1 VIEEFG
7 STIPLHPGF
16 TARIDPYGNVLVT
29 RTEEAA
35 A

>member
-16 TARIDPYGNVLVT
+16 VTHVDELGNVVVT
-29 RTEEAA
+29 KG
-35 A
+35 